1 MSDIETRCNVYNRAN
16 GTNLTPK
23 EFYKLGLDNVVKSEK
38 IAPVGY
44 NSTYGIERNVLRN
57 IKRKL

>member
-1 MSDIETRCNVYNRAN
+1 MSDIEIRCTVYNRAN

-44 NSTYGIERNVLRN
+44 NSTYGIERNVNKN
-57 IKRKL
+57 IMRKL

>member
-1 MSDIETRCNVYNRAN
+1 MDDIIIRCNVYNQAN

-23 EFYKLGLDNVVKSEK
+23 EFYKLGLDNVVEAEK

-44 NSTYGIERNVLRN
+44 NSTYGIEKNIIRN
-57 IKRKL
+57 IKRKM

>member
-1 MSDIETRCNVYNRAN
+1 MDDIIIRCNVYNHAN

-23 EFYKLGLDNVVKSEK
+23 EFYKLELDNIVEAEK
-38 IAPVGY
+38 VAPVGY